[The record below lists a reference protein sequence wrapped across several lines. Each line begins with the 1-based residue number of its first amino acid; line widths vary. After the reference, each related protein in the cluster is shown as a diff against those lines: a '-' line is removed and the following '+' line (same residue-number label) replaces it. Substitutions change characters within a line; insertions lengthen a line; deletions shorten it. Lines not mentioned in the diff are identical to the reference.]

1 MKKSI
6 LILLLA
12 ALLMTVGGSVT
23 AAEKGANT
31 DSGSAARLRI
41 SPALDVLANELT
53 LTKTGLVAKEI
64 RFSASD
70 FEKTMGVSHLDSITL
85 LTLPSAE
92 CGTLYLATTP
102 AMVGQVI
109 TRESIASL
117 RFVPVGKE
125 EFDCS
130 FVFGTVSTSQPLAV
144 TCELHLING
153 LNFAPT
159 AAPAD
164 GEGEGLTVSTLS
176 GIPVYGKLTSNDPEN
191 DQVRYRITAYPSRGT
206 LRMTDRKAGSFCY
219 TPVDGYVGE
228 DSFSYVAVDS
238 YGNESSEQNVALAV
252 EASTTALTYCD
263 MEGSE
268 ALLPAMR
275 LAEKGVMIGETI
287 GSSAYFHP
295 AKEVTK
301 AEFLA
306 MTLCAADIEV
316 PDSYTETAFAD
327 AADIPE
333 YLRKYVSFASQK
345 RYIEGEQTDEGV
357 CFYPNR
363 TVTYAEAAVILQNV
377 LNLEASAAQEV
388 FMEEEALPV
397 SVQNAVWAVAEAG
410 IFPDGAFAADSAV
423 NRADAACMLAAVL
436 MQE

>member
-1 MKKSI
+1 MKKSM

-12 ALLMTVGGSVT
+12 ALLVTASGSVWAT
-23 AAEKGANT
+23 EEAPSGAAP
-31 DSGSAARLRI
+31 LRI
-41 SPALDVLANELT
+41 SPALDVLASELK

-64 RFSASD
+64 SFTASD
-70 FEKTMGVSHLDSITL
+70 FEKTMGVGHLDSITL
-85 LTLPSAE
+85 LTLPDAS

-102 AMVGQVI
+102 AMAGQVI

-117 RFVPVGKE
+117 RFLPNGKE
-125 EFDCS
+125 EVDCS

-144 TCELHLING
+144 RCELHLING

-159 AAPAD
+159 AA
-164 GEGEGLTVSTLS
+164 ETQQTLSTLS
-176 GIPVYGKLTSNDPEN
+176 GIPVYGKMTSEDPEN
-191 DQVRYRITAYPSRGT
+191 DQLHYRITAYPSRGT
-206 LRMTDRKAGSFCY
+206 LRVTDRKEGAFCY
-219 TPVDGYVGE
+219 TPIGNYVGE

-238 YGNESSEQNVALAV
+238 YGNESAEQTMTLAV
-252 EASTTALTYCD
+252 EASSAAVTYCD

-275 LAEKGVMIGETI
+275 LAEKGVIIGETI

-295 AKEVTK
+295 AQAVTK

-306 MTLCAADIEV
+306 MTLCSAGIEV
-316 PDSYTETAFAD
+316 PDGEMATSFSD
-327 AADIPE
+327 DKDIPE
-333 YLRKYVSFASQK
+333 YLRKYVSFAEQK
-345 RYIEGEQTDEGV
+345 RYIEGEESEAGR

-363 TVTYAEAAVILQNV
+363 TVTYAEAAVILQKV
-377 LNLEASAAQEV
+377 LGLQTDSAQEV
-388 FMEEEALPV
+388 FMEDEALPV

-410 IFPDGAFAADSAV
+410 IFPDGAFAADSTV

-436 MQE
+436 ELK